1 MNARATS
8 PGMPAARSPAA
19 RAAQAL
25 ELIRGRKLGAQ
36 VLGAAGFASVE
47 ELADIVAAQFR
58 LARVELDA
66 VELSPD
72 LVALVPKSLAEKHRI
87 VPVFAT
93 ADEIS
98 IATADP
104 TQIELMDWLG
114 RELKRALTIVIA
126 TVPEIDRA
134 LRRLYAPRR
143 AAQVDEA
150 DDVSQEALAE
160 ATHVV
165 NAIIAGAL
173 AQRASDIHL
182 EATEHA
188 VVIRYRVDGALRVV
202 EQRPMELHAAM
213 VSRLKVLAQLDISTR
228 HVPQDGRIK
237 LKSSSGEID
246 LRVSVLPTYWGE
258 KVVCRVLDNRKAAL
272 PLEAIGFDP
281 AQRGQF
287 ERMVNAP
294 YGLVLVTG
302 PTGSGKSTTL
312 YAALN
317 AVRSPERNVVTV
329 EDPIEYQL
337 PGINQ
342 VHVNPKRGLTF
353 ATALR
358 SILRQDPDVVLVG
371 EIRDHETGVI
381 AAEAALTGHL
391 VLASLHTNDAIG
403 AVTRLAEMGVA
414 PHLVAPSLIGVV
426 AQRLVR
432 KLCPECT
439 VTYAPAADEL
449 AGLGLPPLELELARG
464 AGCAACHRSGYLG
477 RIAIREL
484 LEVDDGVRALI
495 ARGAGT
501 EPLRAHI
508 ATTGWRDLRFAALR
522 LMLLK
527 QTSAREVLRVTR

>member
-1 MNARATS
+1 MIAPAQS
-8 PGMPAARSPAA
+8 AAARTPVA
-19 RAAQAL
+19 RAALAL
-25 ELIRGRKLGAQ
+25 ELIRTRKLGAQ
-36 VLGAAGFASVE
+36 VLGAAGFATVE
-47 ELADIVAAQFR
+47 ELADVVAAQFR

-66 VELSPD
+66 VELNPE
-72 LVALVPKSLAEKHRI
+72 LVALVPKALAEKHRI

-93 ADEIS
+93 ADEVS

-104 TQIELMDWLG
+104 TQIEVMDWLA
-114 RELKRALTIVIA
+114 RELKRALTVVVA

-143 AAQVDEA
+143 AAQVEDGE
-150 DDVSQEALAE
+150 DVSQEALAE

-173 AQRASDIHL
+173 AQRASDIHV

-188 VVIRYRVDGALRVV
+188 AVVRYRVDGALRVV
-202 EQRPMELHAAM
+202 EQRPMELHAAL
-213 VSRLKVLAQLDISTR
+213 VSRIKVLAQLDISVR

-237 LKSSSGEID
+237 LRTNGGEID

-281 AQRGQF
+281 AQRVQF
-287 ERMVNAP
+287 ERMVHAP

-317 AVRSPERNVVTV
+317 AVRSPERNIVTV

-353 ATALR
+353 ASALR

-432 KLCPECT
+432 QICSDCA
-439 VTYAPAADEL
+439 VTYAPTPDEL
-449 AGLGLPPLELELARG
+449 AALGLPTLPPEVELARG
-464 AGCAACHRSGYLG
+464 TGCSACARSGYRG

-501 EPLRAHI
+501 EALRAQI
-508 ATTGWRDLRFAALR
+508 AATGWRDLRFAALR

-527 QTSAREVLRVTR
+527 QTSVREVLRVTR